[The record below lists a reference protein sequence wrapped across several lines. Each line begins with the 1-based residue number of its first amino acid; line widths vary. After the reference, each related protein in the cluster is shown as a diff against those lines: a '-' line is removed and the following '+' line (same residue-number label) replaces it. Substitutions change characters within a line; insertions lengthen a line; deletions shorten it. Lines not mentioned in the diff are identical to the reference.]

1 MISFADVGKV
11 ESDVIDWWRSEDN
24 DVDSRS
30 STPIALPV
38 DEIHRYFLRN
48 AINVSSVQAKNP
60 PREGKLQLLSLVMIC
75 QGKILVS
82 IFQPRFSLR
91 TTKYKGTYSDITFA
105 QRQNLR

>member
-38 DEIHRYFLRN
+38 DEIHRYFH
-48 AINVSSVQAKNP
+48 
-60 PREGKLQLLSLVMIC
+60 
-75 QGKILVS
+75 
-82 IFQPRFSLR
+82 RFS
-91 TTKYKGTYSDITFA
+91 
-105 QRQNLR
+105 

>member
-1 MISFADVGKV
+1 M
-11 ESDVIDWWRSEDN
+11 IDWWRSEDN

-60 PREGKLQLLSLVMIC
+60 PREGKLQLLSSSNDLPGQDFGIYLST
-75 QGKILVS
+75 KIF
-82 IFQPRFSLR
+82 IE
-91 TTKYKGTYSDITFA
+91 
-105 QRQNLR
+105 NN